1 MTFSPMALQG
11 LGTSGLSS
19 YVLPRGCPVHPHF
32 PTLIPFRSH
41 PRVEMGREGG
51 RELESWHAEAPFLL
65 LPLCSG
71 PDEVNEA
78 PIPAPRHEDQTPVLS

>member
-1 MTFSPMALQG
+1 
-11 LGTSGLSS
+11 
-19 YVLPRGCPVHPHF
+19 
-32 PTLIPFRSH
+32 
-41 PRVEMGREGG
+41 MGREGG

-78 PIPAPRHEDQTPVLS
+78 PIPAPGHEDQTPVLS